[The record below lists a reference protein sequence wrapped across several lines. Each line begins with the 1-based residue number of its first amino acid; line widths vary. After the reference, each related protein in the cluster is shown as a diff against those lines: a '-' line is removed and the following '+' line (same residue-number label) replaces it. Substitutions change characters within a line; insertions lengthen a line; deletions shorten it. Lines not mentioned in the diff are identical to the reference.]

1 MRAGI
6 LIGAGLGAGL
16 MYLLDPDRGRRRRVV
31 LRDQARSTARRAGR
45 RMNVVARDFSH
56 RAAGLA
62 AKTRHALETE
72 RPADDVLAARVRA
85 ALGRVVSHP
94 HAIRVTAA
102 AGRVTLSGP
111 ILAREVPA
119 LLACAAAVRGV
130 TGIENRLTAH
140 PQAGRLADLQGGRV
154 FRPAGVRWSP
164 ATRMLACGIG
174 TGLMTNCLMRR
185 TLGAATLGTV
195 GFGLFVRGLT
205 NLDLGRMAGLDRG
218 RRWLEVRKVVTVH
231 APVADVYDFWTHVP
245 NFPRFMAH
253 LRAVRDLGGGRS
265 HWVAAGPAG
274 VAASWTST
282 ITRAVPNELIA
293 WRTEPGST
301 IPNAGVVRFQP
312 DGGGTRVDIRLAYR
326 PPAGPLGH
334 LAARLFG
341 ADPKSALDDD
351 LVRLKSLLEA
361 GRASAP
367 GKRATRDE
375 LVGAATHNGP
385 PAVTPTNRGSRGQPA
400 ARVR

>member
-16 MYLLDPDRGRRRRVV
+16 MYLFDPDRGRRRRAV
-31 LRDQARSTARRAGR
+31 LRDQLLSTTRRAARRV
-45 RMNVVARDFSH
+45 NVATRDMSH

-62 AKTRHALETE
+62 AEARHAVENE
-72 RPADDVLAARVRA
+72 RSADDVVTARVRA

-94 HAIRVTAA
+94 HAVRVSVAD
-102 AGRVTLSGP
+102 GRATLTGP
-111 ILAREVPA
+111 ILAREVPG

-130 TGIENRLTAH
+130 RGVENRLEVH
-140 PQAGRLADLQGGRV
+140 EQPGRLAQLQGGRV
-154 FRPAGVRWSP
+154 FRPAAVRWSP
-164 ATRMLACGIG
+164 ATRLLACAAGG
-174 TGLMTNCLMRR
+174 GLMANCLARR

-218 RRWLEVRKVVTVH
+218 RRWLEVRKMVNIHV
-231 APVADVYDFWTHVP
+231 PVADVYDFWTHIP

-253 LRAVRDLGGGRS
+253 LREVRDLGGGRS

-274 VAASWTST
+274 ATASWTSI
-282 ITRAVPNELIA
+282 ITKAVPNELIA
-293 WRTEPGST
+293 WRTERGSM
-301 IPNAGVVRFQP
+301 IPNAGVVRFTP
-312 DGGGTRVDIRLAYR
+312 NGGDTRVDIRLAYR

-334 LAARLFG
+334 LAAKLFG
-341 ADPKSALDDD
+341 ADPKSALDED

-367 GKRATRDE
+367 GKRATREE
-375 LVGAATHNGP
+375 LIGTPTHNGP
-385 PAVTPTNRGSRGQPA
+385 TKTPAPRAGRGRPVARGK
-400 ARVR
+400 